1 MKKKKQNKISL
12 KILGRILT
20 ITIIILLAV
29 ISFVGIYKTDKNK
42 MKNVIPD
49 YELGMELYGARH
61 IVAKADTSNSEDV
74 LNYDNFVK
82 SKKIIEDRLNFL
94 EVNDYVVRLD
104 EATGEIGIEVPEDA
118 TTDYIAEYMDMQGKF
133 AISDND
139 TSEVLLDNSN
149 LKKASIQY
157 GTSSAGTTVYLVVE
171 FDKEGSSKLQEIS
184 RTYVK
189 TTDSEGNEEIKKI
202 KMTIDDQTVVTT
214 YFGEELTEGILQMP
228 IGTSTDT
235 TDIQN
240 YLKQASNISVFM
252 NNDPLPI
259 KYKVDINRFEY
270 ADITANTLKITVIV
284 LASIFAAMLIYMI
297 VRYRVNGLLG
307 ALANIGFLALVLLA
321 IRYGKVALTLSGIA
335 GIVVATIIEYVIT
348 ILVVRQYKENSD
360 QAVINKNVKEIL
372 AESAKAIAP
381 IFIMAV
387 IFALIKWEQIASIG
401 MVLFWAI
408 LVMIIYNAIIIAT
421 KFFIVKKNKK
431 KK

>member
-1 MKKKKQNKISL
+1 
-12 KILGRILT
+12 
-20 ITIIILLAV
+20 
-29 ISFVGIYKTDKNK
+29 
-42 MKNVIPD
+42 
-49 YELGMELYGARH
+49 
-61 IVAKADTSNSEDV
+61 
-74 LNYDNFVK
+74 
-82 SKKIIEDRLNFL
+82 
-94 EVNDYVVRLD
+94 
-104 EATGEIGIEVPEDA
+104 
-118 TTDYIAEYMDMQGKF
+118 
-133 AISDND
+133 
-139 TSEVLLDNSN
+139 
-149 LKKASIQY
+149 
-157 GTSSAGTTVYLVVE
+157 
-171 FDKEGSSKLQEIS
+171 
-184 RTYVK
+184 
-189 TTDSEGNEEIKKI
+189 
-202 KMTIDDQTVVTT
+202 
-214 YFGEELTEGILQMP
+214 MP